1 MKPTLCSRCKKNV
14 AVIFITKI
22 ENGVSTNEGLC
33 LKCAKEL
40 GIKQVDD
47 MVKQMGISDED
58 IENMSGEMMSLMGGN
73 PDEDGGEDDELDSQT
88 ATFPFLN
95 KLFGGLTGRQN
106 NPNNQPA
113 KQEPPKSEPGAPTKP
128 AKKKHKFLDTYCLN
142 LTERARAGQLDRI
155 VGREVETNRVI
166 QILNRRQKNNPCLIG
181 EPGVGKTPSPR
192 ALRRKLRRGR
202 SPSSFRIRKSSCSI

>member
-73 PDEDGGEDDELDSQT
+73 PDEDGGEDDEPIGPPIGGPEVVAWND
-88 ATFPFLN
+88 FPI
-95 KLFGGLTGRQN
+95 
-106 NPNNQPA
+106 
-113 KQEPPKSEPGAPTKP
+113 KQAVDK
-128 AKKKHKFLDTYCLN
+128 
-142 LTERARAGQLDRI
+142 
-155 VGREVETNRVI
+155 
-166 QILNRRQKNNPCLIG
+166 
-181 EPGVGKTPSPR
+181 
-192 ALRRKLRRGR
+192 
-202 SPSSFRIRKSSCSI
+202 

>member
-58 IENMSGEMMSLMGGN
+58 LENISGEMMSLMGCVSD
-73 PDEDGGEDDELDSQT
+73 PDGPDGDDGMEGQT

-95 KLFGGLTGRQN
+95 KLFG
-106 NPNNQPA
+106 
-113 KQEPPKSEPGAPTKP
+113 
-128 AKKKHKFLDTYCLN
+128 
-142 LTERARAGQLDRI
+142 I
-155 VGREVETNRVI
+155 VF
-166 QILNRRQKNNPCLIG
+166 
-181 EPGVGKTPSPR
+181 
-192 ALRRKLRRGR
+192 
-202 SPSSFRIRKSSCSI
+202 SSFPS